1 MAIDT
6 SIWGEPENWNYLD
19 QNRYHDI
26 RQPSLIVEDQNY
38 KTLYRLVEGYVIR
51 EDEPLDQSLCF
62 SGMGPECPYS
72 NVKYYYVDNGSLSDQ
87 IQRRDLTNWMFYQ
100 ADNFSAW
107 VGRTRTTC
115 FFANEYGRQYRDFEQ
130 IIDNTD
136 NANRNISP
144 VVNFDYKKAV
154 MLVRLVFSDSPT
166 GTKHTGTLQDYLT
179 TDYQT
184 YPYVYQVY
192 GRLYYETRSTP
203 YIERQYIN
211 NQVQEGSHYFASAIL
226 DDYVT
231 SFANPV
237 INRTYANHIATSRG
251 CFIPILGLS
260 YDNNYAYIPY
270 SSDGLVAIVYGDI
283 NWTEEKDN
291 SNNMYI
297 SYHVTDINAFKE
309 MVLRAAA
316 AFGIYFTPD
325 TTTAESG
332 ALTDEKMYIGV
343 LDDNNIAHGD
353 YLQGAA
359 TAQAKQNDYETARDS
374 SYDPYADIDRT
385 RYDNDTQYYGQF
397 SSRAF
402 TKMYVLTDSDV
413 SDLADELYT
422 AVSMAPQGEE
432 IERYNQSVFLTQNP
446 IDCIIS
452 LKKFPMNLPYSAA
465 VPMKLGSYT
474 TQVSAA
480 PLLYSTGIYSFIF
493 DESSLNTLHPWFNES
508 FLDYEPYTR
517 CEVSIPF
524 CGTVEIPATYI
535 YDYGSIQV
543 DLIVDFITGACTGYV
558 RARGITIDSV
568 SGSCSVTMPVNGLQ
582 QSTLDSQ
589 IHSAALAKDKMYAT
603 GGMAI
608 LGGIAAIGLGIATGG
623 ASVAIMGALAAVGG
637 GLTAYTTNKQID
649 YQLEHMDTPLKQ
661 ISAASGAIAQS
672 YDMRCKMRITRPKLS
687 ESYKRPATETA
698 ASGQEIYARTIGHA
712 CLLQGIVSDFSGLT
726 AGQIQLDGVDAP
738 EPVKEMIKN
747 IFAQGVYL

>member
-1 MAIDT
+1 MVNEQIYGLKNLWPDCYYQQDILTYKNKKAFFEDAGIEASSMLFKGVINGKLTYTQPID
-6 SIWGEPENWNYLD
+6 N
-19 QNRYHDI
+19 
-26 RQPSLIVEDQNY
+26 
-38 KTLYRLVEGYVIR
+38 
-51 EDEPLDQSLCF
+51 
-62 SGMGPECPYS
+62 
-72 NVKYYYVDNGSLSDQ
+72 SLSYCGLGTECALSHVSYISTDPSDPSTVTIIHTQDRNITNFTFFEKNGGNVNPIPASINQ
-87 IQRRDLTNWMFYQ
+87 IQLNALNNLIWTDSY
-100 ADNFSAW
+100 S
-107 VGRTRTTC
+107 TT
-115 FFANEYGRQYRDFEQ
+115 
-130 IIDNTD
+130 
-136 NANRNISP
+136 NISP
-144 VVNFDYKKAV
+144 YLSPYT
-154 MLVRLVFSDSPT
+154 LVDPHNIVLLINLFCRSAQGVTIST
-166 GTKHTGTLQDYLT
+166 TLQ
-179 TDYQT
+179 
-184 YPYVYQVY
+184 
-192 GRLYYETRSTP
+192 S
-203 YIERQYIN
+203 YI
-211 NQVQEGSHYFASAIL
+211 
-226 DDYVT
+226 
-231 SFANPV
+231 
-237 INRTYANHIATSRG
+237 
-251 CFIPILGLS
+251 
-260 YDNNYAYIPY
+260 DNNYKDTYPQIIGVTIEAYFGNDTIGRSQTAGKGVTNFQIPFILGILDPY
-270 SSDGLVAIVYGDI
+270 EFNDFNANIYAFGSNVVYGSQVYNNIYINYDI
-283 NWTEEKDN
+283 SGNYVTPCYTTERGKQ
-291 SNNMYI
+291 YI
-297 SYHVTDINAFKE
+297 RCGNDGAYKYLYIAYYDGIIEDILSTVACFG
-309 MVLRAAA
+309 LFFTGDAAA
-316 AFGIYFTPD
+316 AQN
-325 TTTAESG
+325 G
-332 ALTDEKMYIGV
+332 ALTDPKMYVGILGDDGIGHGV
-343 LDDNNIAHGD
+343 YTQGSDN
-353 YLQGAA
+353 AA
-359 TAQAKQNDYETARDS
+359 APQNEWRDMS
-374 SYDPYADIDRT
+374 DSGYDPDAEHDPT
-385 RYDNDTQYYGQF
+385 RYTNDTYFYGQF

-402 TKMYVLTDSDV
+402 TKMYVLTDSQV

-474 TQVSAA
+474 TSVNAA
-480 PLLYSTGIYSFIF
+480 PLLYNTGIYSFLF
-493 DESSLNTLHPWFNES
+493 TESSLNTLHPWYDKS

-687 ESYKRPATETA
+687 DSYKRPGTETA

-726 AGQIQLDGVDAP
+726 AGQIQLDGVNAP